1 MITDADVKKLKAV
14 FATKDDL
21 VAMEKRFDRKFAT
34 KDDLKRFATKDDL
47 KRFATKDDLMSI
59 KSDMVSMEIRL
70 KKEIVGA
77 VVDYLQHNIIPILN
91 EHDKRLDRLEKHVG
105 GFPAIA

>member
-1 MITDADVKKLKAV
+1 MITDADIKKLKAV

-21 VAMEKRFDRKFAT
+21 MAMEQRFDRKFAT
-34 KDDLKRFATKDDL
+34 KSDLKRFTTKDDL
-47 KRFATKDDLMSI
+47 R
-59 KSDMVSMEIRL
+59 SMEQRL

-77 VVDYLQHNIIPILN
+77 VVNYLQDNILPILN

-105 GFPAIA
+105 GFPTIA